1 MEDNQLSEKIGDVLG
16 NLLGVLITIGV
27 TGGIVFF
34 CWNWGL
40 HQILDVNEIKYYQS
54 FYLIL
59 GWRAL
64 TYQTNK

>member
-16 NLLGVLITIGV
+16 NLLGALITIGA
-27 TGGIVFF
+27 TGGILFF

-54 FYLIL
+54 LYLIL
-59 GWRAL
+59 GWRAM